1 LYLYIIKRANN
12 NNFFNVIKSYKMNNS
27 VVVPTAATVTNP
39 ITVNRRREELKALS
53 NSLKPLAAE
62 NQTSINAALV
72 FFYSEQT
79 GVSSQDFKTLDSWNT
94 LGYMVKKGEKSYS
107 IWGQLTKKT
116 INLEEGLIAGVPD
129 VVTFY
134 PMVSLFS
141 IDQVIKIEP
150 RQTSQTPPKV
160 QEVATVQVL
169 ELVKIEVKTTKVTRK
184 GKKDKTVVA
193 QA

>member
-1 LYLYIIKRANN
+1 
-12 NNFFNVIKSYKMNNS
+12 MNNS
-27 VVVPTAATVTNP
+27 VVVPTATTVVNNT
-39 ITVNRRREELKALS
+39 ITVNPRREELKALS
-53 NSLKPLAAE
+53 NSLKQLAAE

-116 INLEEGLIAGVPD
+116 INLEEGRIAGEPD
-129 VVTFY
+129 VIEFY
-134 PMVSLFS
+134 PIVSLFS
-141 IDQVIKIEP
+141 IDQVIKREP

-169 ELVKIEVKTTKVTRK
+169 ELVKIEVKPTKVTRK

>member
-1 LYLYIIKRANN
+1 
-12 NNFFNVIKSYKMNNS
+12 MNNS
-27 VVVPTAATVTNP
+27 VVVPATVVTNP
-39 ITVNRRREELKALS
+39 ITVNPRREELKALS
-53 NSLKPLAAE
+53 NSLKQLADE

-79 GVSSQDFKTLDSWNT
+79 GVSAQDFKTLDSWNT

-116 INLEEGLIAGVPD
+116 TNLEEGLIAGVPD

-134 PMVSLFS
+134 PIVSLFS
-141 IDQVIKIEP
+141 IDQVIKREP
-150 RQTSQTPPKV
+150 RQTVAKV
-160 QEVATVQVL
+160 EAVVAVQAL
-169 ELVKIEVKTTKVTRK
+169 ALVKIEVKPTKVTRK
-184 GKKDKTVVA
+184 GKKDKTLVA

>member
-1 LYLYIIKRANN
+1 
-12 NNFFNVIKSYKMNNS
+12 MNNS
-27 VVVPTAATVTNP
+27 VVVSTATAVTNP
-39 ITVNRRREELKALS
+39 ITVNPRREELKALS
-53 NSLKPLAAE
+53 NSLKQLADE

-116 INLEEGLIAGVPD
+116 INLEEGRIAGEPD
-129 VVTFY
+129 VIEFY

-141 IDQVIKIEP
+141 IDQVIKREP
-150 RQTSQTPPKV
+150 RQAVKVVAAV
-160 QEVATVQVL
+160 QEL
-169 ELVKIEVKTTKVTRK
+169 ELVKIEVKPTKVTRK

>member
-1 LYLYIIKRANN
+1 
-12 NNFFNVIKSYKMNNS
+12 MNNS
-27 VVVPTAATVTNP
+27 VVVPTTTVTNS
-39 ITVNRRREELKALS
+39 ITVNPRREELKALS
-53 NSLKPLAAE
+53 NSLKPLVDE

-79 GVSSQDFKTLDSWNT
+79 GVSAQDFKTLESWNT
-94 LGYMVKKGEKSYS
+94 MGYMVKKGEKSYS

-141 IDQVIKIEP
+141 IDQVIKREP
-150 RQTSQTPPKV
+150 RQAVKAII
-160 QEVATVQVL
+160 EVAEVQAL
-169 ELVKIEVKTTKVTRK
+169 ELVKIEVKPTKNTQK
-184 GKKDKTVVA
+184 GKKAKTEVA

>member
-1 LYLYIIKRANN
+1 
-12 NNFFNVIKSYKMNNS
+12 MNNS
-27 VVVPTAATVTNP
+27 VVVPTAATVNNT
-39 ITVNRRREELKALS
+39 ITVNPRRAELKALS
-53 NSLKPLAAE
+53 NSLKPLADE

-79 GVSSQDFKTLDSWNT
+79 GVSSQDFKTLESWNT
-94 LGYMVKKGEKSYS
+94 MGYMVKKGEKSYS

-141 IDQVIKIEP
+141 IDQVIKREP
-150 RQTSQTPPKV
+150 RQTVKAVKKV
-160 QEVATVQVL
+160 ADVQAL
-169 ELVKIEVKTTKVTRK
+169 ELVKIEVAPTKSTRK

>member
-1 LYLYIIKRANN
+1 
-12 NNFFNVIKSYKMNNS
+12 MNNS
-27 VVVPTAATVTNP
+27 VVVPTATTAVNNS
-39 ITVNRRREELKALS
+39 ITVNPRREELKALS
-53 NSLKPLAAE
+53 NSLKHLADE

-79 GVSSQDFKTLDSWNT
+79 GVSAQDFKTLESWNT
-94 LGYMVKKGEKSYS
+94 MGYMVKKGEKSYS

-141 IDQVIKIEP
+141 IDQVIKRET
-150 RQTSQTPPKV
+150 RQTVKAV
-160 QEVATVQVL
+160 QEVLAVQAL
-169 ELVKIEVKTTKVTRK
+169 ELVKIEVAPTKSTLK
-184 GKKDKTVVA
+184 GKKDKIAKTEVA
-193 QA
+193 

>member
-1 LYLYIIKRANN
+1 
-12 NNFFNVIKSYKMNNS
+12 MTNS
-27 VVVPTAATVTNP
+27 VVVPTATTVTNP
-39 ITVNRRREELKALS
+39 ITVNPRREELKALS
-53 NSLKPLAAE
+53 NSLKPLADE

-79 GVSSQDFKTLDSWNT
+79 GVSAQDFKTLESWNT

-116 INLEEGLIAGVPD
+116 TNLEEGLIAGVPD
-129 VVTFY
+129 VITFY

-141 IDQVIKIEP
+141 IDQVIKREP
-150 RQTSQTPPKV
+150 RQVIQAVKV
-160 QEVATVQVL
+160 VAEVEGL
-169 ELVKIEVKTTKVTRK
+169 ELVKIEVKPTKNSRK
-184 GKKDKTVVA
+184 GKKDKTEVA

>member
-1 LYLYIIKRANN
+1 
-12 NNFFNVIKSYKMNNS
+12 MNNS
-27 VVVPTAATVTNP
+27 VVVPTTATTVTNP
-39 ITVNRRREELKALS
+39 ITVNPRREELKALS
-53 NSLKPLAAE
+53 NSLKQLADE

-79 GVSSQDFKTLDSWNT
+79 GVSAQDFKTLESWNT

-134 PMVSLFS
+134 PIVSLFS
-141 IDQVIKIEP
+141 IDQVIKREP
-150 RQTSQTPPKV
+150 RQAVKAV
-160 QEVATVQVL
+160 VEVANVQVL
-169 ELVKIEVKTTKVTRK
+169 ELVKIEVAPTKSTRK
-184 GKKDKTVVA
+184 GKKDKIAKTEVA